1 MISSSFSRP
10 TVAIARRGVGRWG
23 LAVVVAALLA
33 PTMST
38 PAQAGP
44 LAVVAGETLDIT
56 AESLEVDM
64 AKGAAV
70 LEGKVHATLGDLKVD
85 CERVEV
91 RYDEAPNVRWA
102 RGSGGV
108 SAQARGFSA
117 TAQTVEVDVARRS
130 VRLDGSVKLSRG
142 RGWVVAESATVDLA
156 SGKVVLNEVKGSIPV
171 LTPARPP
178 G

>member
-1 MISSSFSRP
+1 MGP
-10 TVAIARRGVGRWG
+10 AM
-23 LAVVVAALLA
+23 ALD
-33 PTMST
+33 
-38 PAQAGP
+38 AQAGP
-44 LAVVAGETLDIT
+44 LAVVAGETLDVT

-70 LEGKVHATLGDLKVD
+70 LEGKVHASMGDLKVD

-108 SAQARGFSA
+108 SAQAKGFSA
-117 TAQTVEVDVARRS
+117 TAQAVEVDVAARS
-130 VRLDGSVKLSRG
+130 VRLEGSVKLTRG
-142 RGWVVAESATVDLA
+142 RGWVTADSASIDLA
-156 SGKVVLNEVKGSIPV
+156 SGKVVLNDVKGSIPV